1 MTQSKIMLYSYWRS
15 SAAYRVRIALA
26 LKGLAYETH
35 PVHLMKDGGE
45 QHHPEFLALNPQGFV
60 PAMRDGE
67 RMITQSVAI
76 IEYLEETRGQ
86 PPLLPTGSRERAFV
100 RAVALAIAC
109 DIHPL
114 NNLSVQQYLERE
126 FGADDAAREKWMH
139 NWLGRG
145 LTAVEKLLDNNIS
158 MGGFASGEG
167 PGMAE
172 CFIVPQMYNARRF
185 NLPLDDY
192 PHLNSIDKACA
203 ALPEFQAAHPDNQPD
218 KPADA

>member
-1 MTQSKIMLYSYWRS
+1 MAKTIKLYSYWRS

-26 LKGLAYETH
+26 LKGLAYDTH
-35 PVHLMKDGGE
+35 PVHLMQGGGE
-45 QHHPEFLALNPQGFV
+45 QHHPDFLALNPQGFV

-76 IEYLEETRGQ
+76 IEYLEETRPD

-100 RAVALAIAC
+100 REVALAIAC

-126 FGADDAAREKWMH
+126 FDADDTAREKWMH
-139 NWLGRG
+139 QWLGRG
-145 LTAVEKLLDNNIS
+145 LGAVEKMLDNNIS
-158 MGGFASGEG
+158 LGRFVGGEG

-185 NLPLDDY
+185 KLPLDGY
-192 PHLNSIDKACA
+192 PHLVSIDKACA

-218 KPADA
+218 RPADA